1 MNGPNRKGESIAAGG
16 VDIPRPAAKKR
27 TPPPPALAATLAVIG
42 CGKMGGALVRGWVNA
57 NVLDPSRIRLYD
69 AARPAADAVA
79 EKTGGT
85 VFPTA
90 TSAVHGADLL
100 LLAVKPH
107 LITPVLADVR
117 IALPTSC
124 LVLSVAAGIR
134 LADLQ
139 AAAPPASPVIRV
151 MPNTPSL
158 VGAGA
163 SAFCRG
169 LHATEEHAKSAAL
182 LFGAVGQAVEVD
194 EKQMDA
200 VTGLSGSG
208 PAYFYLIIEA
218 LTDGAVRVGLPRDI
232 ARTLAAQTALG
243 AARMVLETGE
253 HPAVLKDAVTTPG
266 GTTIAGLA
274 VLEQAGVRS
283 ALIEAV
289 RAACERAREMG

>member
-1 MNGPNRKGESIAAGG
+1 MTRKADGIAAGR
-16 VDIPRPAAKKR
+16 VNDDAPEPAAKNI
-27 TPPPPALAATLAVIG
+27 TLAALG
-42 CGKMGGALVRGWVNA
+42 CGKMGGALVRGWA
-57 NVLDPSRIRLYD
+57 KSAVLDPARIRLYD
-69 AARPAADAVA
+69 VARPVADALA
-79 EKTGGT
+79 QETGAT
-85 VFPTA
+85 VSATA
-90 TSAVHGADLL
+90 TDAVDGADVL

-107 LITPVLADVR
+107 LIIQTLADVR
-117 IALPTSC
+117 IALPTRC
-124 LVLSVAAGIR
+124 LVLSVAAGVRI
-134 LADLQ
+134 ADLQ
-139 AAAPPASPVIRV
+139 EAAPAGAPVIRV

-169 LHATEEHAKSAAL
+169 PHATDAHAQTAAR
-182 LFGAVGQAVEVD
+182 LFGAIGQAVEVD
-194 EKQMDA
+194 EKQINA

-218 LTDGAVRVGLPRDI
+218 LTDGAVRVGLPRDV

-243 AARMVLETGE
+243 AAKMVLETGE
-253 HPAVLKDAVTTPG
+253 HPAALKDAVTTPG

-274 VLEQAGVRS
+274 ALEQAGVRS